1 MQETNNSPPTG
12 IWLALS
18 GGGMRA
24 ALFHYGAIKRL
35 YELGLLQDLTAI
47 SATSGGAIIAALIG
61 LHGPFKKDEPDNWLV
76 FEKSL
81 LTAATRGVLG
91 PTMWSFIAW
100 ICLILSVC
108 IGLINAGL
116 ALSIENSPLL
126 NHLFLALFTLCVI
139 SIFIVS
145 IGMRQNHINNGHYSQ
160 SQLQPE
166 IAPDPQSILELQI
179 GWAERIRILFNTLLI
194 QFDPGYVRW
203 YFLNKY
209 LFNDALMTD
218 FKTSPKIY
226 LCASDL
232 KNSREL
238 VFSPK
243 LIGEISSKGVRRLW
257 RQHRY
262 DVADE
267 EMLYATVR
275 GENVPVATGVAA
287 SSALPP
293 VFTAV
298 PVFVDGELVANC
310 IDGGVIDNNALNI
323 TRQMAKY
330 ADEDHADSL
339 GRTFANTVGHVLA
352 IDAAPPIVSDNRYF
366 WLRSST
372 MLRISDL
379 LHNRQIHAFLEDLSD
394 IQHLFNV
401 SARAIALTIRPDET
415 SELGDSLVAIRA
427 AKIRTHFDRFSSI
440 ECAVLAYLGYYWANK
455 WALSEYSHR
464 KNFIENIPLRS
475 IENIL
480 PGEFSPSKESL
491 QVKNILDHL
500 KYSHV
505 KLSVCRWLFRSWRG
519 ITAHMRL
526 S

>member
-1 MQETNNSPPTG
+1 MQEPRTPSPTG

-35 YELGLLQDLTAI
+35 YELGLLQEVTAI

-61 LHGPFKKDEPDNWLV
+61 LHGPFTEDEPDNWLT

-81 LTAATRGVLG
+81 LTAAIRGLLG

-100 ICLILSVC
+100 ICLILSVS
-108 IGLINAGL
+108 IGLINLGL
-116 ALSIENSPLL
+116 TISIGEMPLL
-126 NHLFLALFTLCVI
+126 NHLFLAAFSLCVI
-139 SIFIVS
+139 SISIVA
-145 IGMRQNHINNGHYSQ
+145 IGMRHLQKNEGFAPQ

-166 IAPDPQSILELQI
+166 IFPDPQSIMELKI
-179 GWAERIRILFNTLLI
+179 GWVERIKILFNALLI

-203 YFLNKY
+203 YFLNRY
-209 LFNDALMTD
+209 LFNDASMTD
-218 FKTSPKIY
+218 FKNIPKIF

-232 KNSREL
+232 KNSREI
-238 VFSPK
+238 VFSSK
-243 LIGEISSKGVRRLW
+243 LIGEISVKGARRLW
-257 RQHRY
+257 RQHRF
-262 DVADE
+262 DIANE
-267 EMLYATVR
+267 EKLYATVQ
-275 GENVPVATGVAA
+275 GENVPVATCVAA

-293 VFTAV
+293 IFTAV
-298 PVFVDGELVANC
+298 PVFVEGELVANC

-330 ADEDHADSL
+330 ADEDHADSR
-339 GRTFANTVGHVLA
+339 GRTFANTIGHVLA

-379 LHNRQIHAFLEDLSD
+379 LHNRQIHGFLEDLSD
-394 IQHLFNV
+394 IQHLFKV
-401 SARAIALTIRPDET
+401 SARAIALTIKPDET
-415 SELGDSLVAIRA
+415 SELGDPLIAMRA
-427 AKIRTHFDRFSSI
+427 AKIRTHFDRFSRI

-455 WALSEYSHR
+455 WAFSEYADR
-464 KNFIENIPLRS
+464 RTIIEKIPFRT

-480 PGEFSPSKESL
+480 PEEFAPEKGALEEN
-491 QVKNILDHL
+491 NILNHL
-500 KYSHV
+500 KYSHL
-505 KLSVCRWLFRSWRG
+505 KLSFCRWLLRSWRS
-519 ITAHMRL
+519 L
-526 S
+526 SLHI

>member
-1 MQETNNSPPTG
+1 MQETHTSSPTG

-35 YELGLLQDLTAI
+35 YELGLLQDVTAI

-61 LHGPFKKDEPDNWLV
+61 LHGPFTKDEPENWLS
-76 FEKSL
+76 FERSL
-81 LTAATRGVLG
+81 LSAATRGLLG
-91 PTMWSFIAW
+91 PTIWSFIAW
-100 ICLILSVC
+100 ICLIFSVC
-108 IGLINAGL
+108 IGLINLGL
-116 ALSIENSPLL
+116 TLSIGVIPLL
-126 NHLFLALFTLCVI
+126 NLLFLTTFSFCVI
-139 SIFIVS
+139 SIFIVA
-145 IGMRQNHINNGHYSQ
+145 IGMRRVQKNNGSDAQAQ
-160 SQLQPE
+160 SQPE
-166 IAPDPQSILELQI
+166 IAPDTQSIIDLKI
-179 GWAERIRILFNTLLI
+179 GWVERIRILFNALLI

-209 LFNDALMTD
+209 LFNDASMAD
-218 FKTSPKIY
+218 FKTSPKIF

-238 VFSPK
+238 VFSSK
-243 LIGEISSKGVRRLW
+243 LIGEISVKGVRRLW

-262 DVADE
+262 DIADE
-267 EMLYATVR
+267 EKLYTTVQ

-298 PVFVDGELVANC
+298 PVFVEGELVANC
-310 IDGGVIDNNALNI
+310 IDGGVVDNNALNI

-330 ADEDHADSL
+330 ADEDHADSR
-339 GRTFANTVGHVLA
+339 GRTFANTIGHVLA

-394 IQHLFNV
+394 IQHLFKV
-401 SARAIALTIRPDET
+401 SARAIALTIKPDKA
-415 SELGDSLVAIRA
+415 SELGDPLIAMRA
-427 AKIRTHFDRFSSI
+427 AKIRTHFDRFSRI

-455 WALSEYSHR
+455 WSLSEYSDR
-464 KNFIENIPLRS
+464 RMIIEKIPFRT

-480 PGEFSPSKESL
+480 PEEFAPEKGALEEN
-491 QVKNILDHL
+491 NILNHL
-500 KYSHV
+500 KYSHL
-505 KLSVCRWLFRSWRG
+505 KLSFCRWLLRSWQSLYQR
-519 ITAHMRL
+519 IKI
-526 S
+526 